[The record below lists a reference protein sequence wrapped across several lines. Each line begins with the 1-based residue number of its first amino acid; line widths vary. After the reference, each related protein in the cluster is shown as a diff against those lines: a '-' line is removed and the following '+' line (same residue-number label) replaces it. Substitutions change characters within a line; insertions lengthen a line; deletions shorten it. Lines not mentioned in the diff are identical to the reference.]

1 MHSLTRPA
9 ARRCHPTKAL
19 VYDPQRNKCFEVQ
32 RSQLPPSAIVRAR
45 FAATPLPR
53 QAEAARRRRLADLES
68 GQCLAALNSSP
79 NTCSEAAARNCSNN
93 KWGCG
98 CAY

>member
-1 MHSLTRPA
+1 MHGLTRPA

-53 QAEAARRRRLADLES
+53 QAESSAQTPPRGLGKRAVLSSLEFKP
-68 GQCLAALNSSP
+68 QHL
-79 NTCSEAAARNCSNN
+79 
-93 KWGCG
+93 
-98 CAY
+98 